1 MTYETT
7 AYYITKTQNSIIR
20 TLFHNILVCF
30 PPVLKRG
37 KMLTMHLNSNQLDK
51 NVIQIN
57 S

>member
-7 AYYITKTQNSIIR
+7 AYYIIKTQNSIIR

-30 PPVLKRG
+30 PPVLKRR